1 MEIKLELILLPL
13 LFGIFSFF
21 IPSRWGR
28 TSSLLFSLVSL
39 VAVAIKLLNFQPDVK
54 EYFINNTGTYV
65 LGMTFNMA
73 VDGLGILMLALSNLV
88 IFLVALSNFNREE
101 SSKPSFNGLLFLMQF
116 GLNGVFAA
124 EDGLLF
130 YMFWELTLIP
140 VFLMLYWFGARE
152 NQKNLITFFLYTLFG
167 SLFMLLAILT
177 LGAYTSSYDY
187 SKLMYAAVPSQ
198 YVCWIFTGF
207 LIAFAVKIPLFPFHT
222 WQPPTYSTAPMAGT
236 MLLSAIML
244 KMALFGMIK
253 WMIPLSYSAL
263 KFWQLPVIIL
273 GIIGIL
279 YGAIIALRENNLRKV
294 FAFASISH
302 LGLIA
307 AGIMVFSF
315 DALMGSI
322 VQMVNHSLIAVGLF
336 LCADIAI
343 SRFGTSD
350 LKEMGG
356 LAKVAPRFGFWF
368 GVTVLIALSVPL
380 TAGFIG
386 EFLLIKAVYDYH
398 VALGVLAAFTL
409 VLGAVYMIRAFQM
422 SSMGAPK
429 ISNVVDLQW
438 NELLVLALIAFL
450 AVFLGLYPNGII
462 DLVKPSIQHMLETVQ
477 DTTNLNK

>member
-1 MEIKLELILLPL
+1 
-13 LFGIFSFF
+13 
-21 IPSRWGR
+21 
-28 TSSLLFSLVSL
+28 
-39 VAVAIKLLNFQPDVK
+39 
-54 EYFINNTGTYV
+54 
-65 LGMTFNMA
+65 
-73 VDGLGILMLALSNLV
+73 
-88 IFLVALSNFNREE
+88 
-101 SSKPSFNGLLFLMQF
+101 
-116 GLNGVFAA
+116 
-124 EDGLLF
+124 
-130 YMFWELTLIP
+130 
-140 VFLMLYWFGARE
+140 
-152 NQKNLITFFLYTLFG
+152 
-167 SLFMLLAILT
+167 MLLAILAW
-177 LGAYTSSYDY
+177 GAYTPSYDY
-187 SKLMYAAVPSQ
+187 NKLLYAAVPSQ

-263 KFWQLPVIIL
+263 KFWQLPVIII
-273 GIIGIL
+273 GIVGIL

-322 VQMVNHSLIAVGLF
+322 IQMVNHSLIAVGLF

-343 SRFGTSD
+343 QRFGTSD

-368 GVTVLIALSVPL
+368 AVTVLIALSVPL

-386 EFLLIKAVYDYH
+386 EFLLIKSVFEYH
-398 VALGVLAAFTL
+398 AIFGVLAALTL
-409 VLGAVYMIRAFQM
+409 VLGAVYMIRAYQM

-429 ISNVVDLQW
+429 ISNVEDIHW
-438 NELLVLALIAFL
+438 NELIVLALIALL
-450 AVFLGLYPNGII
+450 AIFLGLYPNGIVT
-462 DLVKPSIQHMLETVQ
+462 LVKPSIQHMLESVQ
-477 DTTNLNK
+477 GTTNLIK

>member
-1 MEIKLELILLPL
+1 MELILLPL
-13 LFGIFSFF
+13 LFGIVSFF
-21 IPSRWGR
+21 IPGRWGR
-28 TSSLLFSLVSL
+28 ISSLLFAAISL
-39 VAVAIKLLNFQPDVK
+39 VAVTVKLFYFQPDVK
-54 EYFINNTGTYV
+54 EYFVNNTGTYV

-73 VDGLGILMLALSNLV
+73 IDGLGILMLGLSNLV
-88 IFLVALSNFNREE
+88 IFLIALSNFNREE

-124 EDGLLF
+124 EDGILF

-140 VFLMLYWFGARE
+140 VFLMLYWYGAKE
-152 NQKNLITFFLYTLFG
+152 NHKNLLTFFLYTLFG
-167 SLFMLLAILT
+167 SLFMLLAILAW
-177 LGAYTSSYDY
+177 GAYTPSYDY
-187 SKLMYAAVPSQ
+187 NKLMYAAVPSQ

-207 LIAFAVKIPLFPFHT
+207 LLAFAVKIPLFPFHT

-279 YGAIIALRENNLRKV
+279 YGAVIALRENNMRKV

-307 AGIMVFSF
+307 AGIMIFSF

-343 SRFGTSD
+343 NRFGTSD
-350 LKEMGG
+350 LQQMGG

-368 GVTVLIALSVPL
+368 AVTVLIALSVPL

-386 EFLLIKAVYDYH
+386 EFLLIKAVFEYQA
-398 VALGVLAAFTL
+398 VFGILAALTL
-409 VLGAVYMIRAFQM
+409 VLGAVYMIRAYQM

-429 ISNVVDLQW
+429 ITNVADLHW
-438 NELLVLALIAFL
+438 NEMLVLALVAVL
-450 AVFLGLYPNGII
+450 AIFLGLYPNGII
-462 DLVKPSIQHMLETVQ
+462 SLVKPSIQHMLENVQ
-477 DTTNLNK
+477 DTTNLIK